1 VELGSGTLGT
11 RINGIESGDQLP
23 LLLMGRERAEE
34 LPDVPALLELDLEN
48 PELAEAY
55 IGLQEVG
62 RSVFAPP
69 NMDENCLT
77 QLQEALKTTLENP
90 DFNESVADSVDV
102 PFEYTDGDGLKE
114 AVDNVLGAP
123 EELVALLKQ
132 AYAGQ

>member
-11 RINGIESGDQLP
+11 RINGIEAGDQVP
-23 LLLMGRERAEE
+23 LLLMGRERAED
-34 LPDVPALLELDLEN
+34 LPDTPALLELDLAN

-77 QLQEALKTTLENP
+77 QLQDAISATLENP
-90 DFNESVADSVDV
+90 EFTESVADSVDV
-102 PFEYTDGDGLKE
+102 PFEYTDGEGLKE

-123 EELVALLKQ
+123 EELVTLLRQ
-132 AYAGQ
+132 AYEGQ